1 MTLLTPTSPPP
12 RPIAG
17 TNLEYARSHNR
28 RVVLEAVRR
37 AGTLS
42 RADIARQTALT
53 AQTISNIVD
62 ELAQTGFLIAGEPV
76 RGARGQP
83 SIPYS
88 INPEGGWSLGFHI
101 ARHDVIAVL
110 ADLTGRPVATRDL
123 TESPTT
129 PEEAAPIV
137 VDLIHD
143 LVAESGIALS
153 RVLGVGV
160 ALPTRFDLG
169 PISTAGPTGLPGWSD
184 PAAREAFRAA
194 IGLPVLIENDAVAAA
209 IGERLYGVARAIESF
224 VLLFLDDGL
233 GAGLFLDGQ
242 PFKGAFS
249 NAGEIGHMIVDPG
262 GRPCPCGNR
271 GCLERYA
278 SIYSGYEALFPA
290 PNELA
295 AATMDK
301 LQAAIESGNPQ
312 ALRWLEDAAY
322 YLRIAIAGIENMF
335 DLDALVMG
343 GPIAEPILDALIL
356 RLEPLLPS
364 VNGILPRQGERI
376 VKSQLLSDG
385 PALGASALPVSN
397 MLFTGQNAPRPSEA
411 LPDYGV
417 PSAYL
422 LFGNPL
428 DGFSA

>member
-271 GCLERYA
+271 GCLERYVSLRA
-278 SIYSGYEALFPA
+278 AYEGVSADPDRETPDSL
-290 PNELA
+290 LA
-295 AATMDK
+295 VERT
-301 LQAAIESGNPQ
+301 
-312 ALRWLEDAAY
+312 DAARLDPW
-322 YLRIAIAGIENMF
+322 LREAGPRLATAVNILETVLDPETVIVSGLASPTLIQRLIDSATPLPVSAGAGARRRTARVIAGT
-335 DLDALVMG
+335 AG
-343 GPIAEPILDALIL
+343 RYPTAY
-356 RLEPLLPS
+356 
-364 VNGILPRQGERI
+364 
-376 VKSQLLSDG
+376 
-385 PALGASALPVSN
+385 GAAALPVFDEMN
-397 MLFTGQNAPRPSEA
+397 PRF
-411 LPDYGV
+411 DV
-417 PSAYL
+417 L
-422 LFGNPL
+422 LKG
-428 DGFSA
+428 